1 VLQEDTLLG
10 GYGFMDNMK
19 IKQLLEFIAQSLV
32 DDKNQVTVNLIEGE
46 KFIVLELKVAENDMG
61 KVIGKGGRIANAI
74 RTVMKAAGV
83 GMNKRISVE
92 IIQ

>member
-1 VLQEDTLLG
+1 
-10 GYGFMDNMK
+10 MDNMK